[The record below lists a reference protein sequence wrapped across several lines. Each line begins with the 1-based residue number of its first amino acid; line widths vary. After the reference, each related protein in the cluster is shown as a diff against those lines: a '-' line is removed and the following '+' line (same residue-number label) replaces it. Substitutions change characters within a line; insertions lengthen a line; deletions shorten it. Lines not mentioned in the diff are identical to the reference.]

1 MSNEPNFFIDL
12 PDTLS
17 VDRYI
22 DPDKL
27 RMFEDNDLGYGLS
40 RRVIYI
46 TGTINDTG
54 SGEQF
59 VNTGDIVNLIQRYNA
74 IDTKANIPVEKR
86 KPIWIAISSSGGD
99 MFGTWTLINTMK
111 SSKTPIYTV
120 NVGDAFSAACLVLL
134 SGHKRFSLRG
144 TNHLIHS
151 GSISYGGQKEIAE
164 SAKKYMDKLDKK
176 AQDWLIDRTKI
187 DLKTYKSKAPK
198 DLWMDEEDALKYG
211 VIDVVVDDLN
221 EVFGNP

>member
-40 RRVIYI
+40 RRIIYI
-46 TGTINDTG
+46 TGGINGPGD
-54 SGEQF
+54 GEPF

-74 IDTKANIPVEKR
+74 MDAKANIPVEKR
-86 KPIWIAISSSGGD
+86 KPIWIAISSNGGD

-111 SSKTPIYTV
+111 LSKTPIYTV

-151 GSISYGGQKEIAE
+151 GSISYGGQKETAE

-176 AQDWLIDRTKI
+176 ARDWLLERTKI
-187 DLKTYKSKAPK
+187 DLKTYKAKAPN
-198 DLWMDEEDALKYG
+198 DWWMDEEDALKYG
-211 VIDVVVDDLN
+211 VIDAIVDDLN